1 MNKSLLLAMKR
12 IPRHRFAA
20 KRNATSDPH
29 NFAYS
34 DAADMGGIG
43 KGRQEQGQNDCR
55 NKPGSNNK

>member
-1 MNKSLLLAMKR
+1 MLMLLLFSYQLSLLLAMKR
-12 IPRHRFAA
+12 IQRHRFAA

-43 KGRQEQGQNDCR
+43 K
-55 NKPGSNNK
+55 